1 VRSTVFIEA
10 RAMYRADGP
19 EEMRSVG
26 EVEFVQGMAAASAS
40 GLYGPGRAAAAIVA
54 ICLVGPIVEAFDRWD
69 QTLQDGNDTEA
80 NVVAVAI
87 CVGLAM
93 VVGTIVL
100 ARIRSLSLSPGRIL
114 VAAVAPVCS
123 PASACAFPRPT
134 ISPPAL
140 LRI

>member
-1 VRSTVFIEA
+1 VIR
-10 RAMYRADGP
+10 R
-19 EEMRSVG
+19 
-26 EVEFVQGMAAASAS
+26 
-40 GLYGPGRAAAAIVA
+40 LAAAAIIA
-54 ICLVGPIVEAFDRWD
+54 ICLGGPIVEMFDQWD
-69 QTLQDGNDTEA
+69 HTLQDGNDTEA

-100 ARIRSLSLSPGRIL
+100 AARMRGLSLSPDRVL
-114 VAAVAPVCS
+114 VAGSPSVCS
-123 PASACAFPRPT
+123 AAISFAPPIPT